1 VYPDSPGPA
10 KEGWSSTG
18 EGHDPGESDAHH
30 GVGGGEAEVSHGLA
44 DNDVTLYGQDHQGP
58 EGNLACRREGKR
70 EGGSGDDESSSW
82 LGLPFMVTA
91 KSRGDRDQITS
102 ILLDN

>member
-1 VYPDSPGPA
+1 MVVYPDSPGPA

-30 GVGGGEAEVSHGLA
+30 GVGGREAEVSHGLA

-70 EGGSGDDESSSW
+70 EGPVMMRAPPGLVFPSW
-82 LGLPFMVTA
+82 SQQRAEEIGI
-91 KSRGDRDQITS
+91 R
-102 ILLDN
+102 